1 MGEPDALSIAAQAG
15 LKKQPIILADKT
27 SVPID
32 TLAWLES
39 EKLTD
44 AYFIGG
50 ESVIGSAILNEIDKI
65 TSGNV
70 LANRLSGVNRHETNA
85 KVISKFYPEAELTSI
100 LLAKSET
107 ASLVDALSAGPLA
120 AKLGSPV
127 LLVSSSYGILASQKQ
142 ALAGKH
148 SKYVHQIGGG
158 VNPSAVS
165 EIVQ

>member
-1 MGEPDALSIAAQAG
+1 M
-15 LKKQPIILADKT
+15 
-27 SVPID
+27 
-32 TLAWLES
+32 
-39 EKLTD
+39 
-44 AYFIGG
+44 
-50 ESVIGSAILNEIDKI
+50 DKI

-85 KVISKFYPEAELTSI
+85 KVISKFYPEAELSSI
-100 LLAKSET
+100 LVAKSET
-107 ASLVDALSAGPLA
+107 ASLVDALAAGPLA

-165 EIVQ
+165 DLIK